1 MKSGRRA
8 APPVALLVV
17 LAWIVAVPQAAGE
30 MEDRDYESTEAAK
43 PKRETARRH
52 REIEAELQA
61 EARRE
66 EEVRAAEE
74 AVRLAR
80 EAELAAR
87 PYGVRLLEARCET
100 VCHGLDRFAHTRHS
114 WLGWQAV
121 ILRMQHLNDALL
133 DPGERADLARH
144 LATAQP
150 ASLAAAATEY
160 AIPPVLLAAPFLG
173 WAGWRRWRK
182 RKP

>member
-1 MKSGRRA
+1 MNVARRA
-8 APPVALLVV
+8 APFLLACL
-17 LAWIVAVPQAAGE
+17 LAAAPASGE
-30 MEDRDYESTEAAK
+30 MEDREYESAEAAK
-43 PKRETARRH
+43 PAQVIERRK

-100 VCHGLDRFAHTRHS
+100 VCHGFDRFAHVRHG

-121 ILRMQHLNDALL
+121 ILRMQHLNGALL

-144 LATAQP
+144 LASTQA
-150 ASLAAAATEY
+150 ASLEEAMLEY
-160 AIPPVLLAAPFLG
+160 SVLPAMLAVPVAG
-173 WAGWRRWRK
+173 WAGWRRWRRRSK
-182 RKP
+182 